1 MSVPH
6 KIIGIESLEEVWR
19 IIVMQPITFFEIA
32 SQHANWLS
40 ERQKVV
46 SENIANAST
55 PGYRSKDISAF
66 ETVLNDNIAMARTH
80 EAHLKAMDFEGFHR
94 HVRTI
99 QAPLYQPIG
108 IQVSGNTVGITNELY
123 KAGNIKH
130 LYELNTRLVKK
141 LNYMMMHVVKG

>member
-1 MSVPH
+1 MQIFRTIFLLSLLWLNQDIFLSVPH
-6 KIIGIESLEEVWR
+6 KIIGIELLEEVWR

-66 ETVLNDNIAMARTH
+66 ETVLNDNIA
-80 EAHLKAMDFEGFHR
+80 G
-94 HVRTI
+94 
-99 QAPLYQPIG
+99 
-108 IQVSGNTVGITNELY
+108 SNS
-123 KAGNIKH
+123 
-130 LYELNTRLVKK
+130 
-141 LNYMMMHVVKG
+141 